1 MTPEDRYL
9 RPAYEGVA
17 GGPAYATRK
26 PAEGVLGPSTGDAAG
41 AILRGRLE
49 SLARLTRGLE
59 ALVEEREGLRDD
71 VLAAIDRDETTVSN
85 LLLALYRPG
94 VAGTDNP
101 AYVKLRV
108 ELLRLERER
117 RQAAVECWR
126 DSALLSKDLVE
137 QAERANEAARIGE
150 LLWGQ
155 GP

>member
-1 MTPEDRYL
+1 MTPEGRYSH
-9 RPAYEGVA
+9 PAYEAVA
-17 GGPAYATRK
+17 AGPAHPIRR
-26 PAEGVLGPSTGDAAG
+26 PAEGSPGAGTGEAAVS
-41 AILRGRLE
+41 ILRGRLE

-59 ALVEEREGLRDD
+59 ALVEEREGLRDN
-71 VLAAIDRDETTVSN
+71 VLAGIDRDETTVSD
-85 LLLALYRPG
+85 LLLAMYRPG
-94 VAGTDNP
+94 VAPTDNP

-137 QAERANEAARIGE
+137 HAERTSEAARIGE